1 MGAKSTL
8 FQRDR
13 TYGGLMQWAYLNL
26 AVLVFIFNLAPA
38 FAPPTWSVLVFFE
51 LNFEINPIAIV
62 AIGAVAAGTGRFFLA
77 KGTGLLRERLP
88 KKQRSNL
95 KYAAE
100 VLNRSMSHHLIG
112 LGLFA
117 LSPLPSAQMFEAAGL
132 IGMRILP
139 LTLAFFSGRVISYSI
154 YVFSASTLAE
164 TNLGQIIR
172 NNLTSPY
179 AIALQILLI
188 YFIYLLTKIDWKKY
202 YKQEKP
208 A

>member
-1 MGAKSTL
+1 
-8 FQRDR
+8 
-13 TYGGLMQWAYLNL
+13 MQWAYLYL
-26 AVLVFIFNLAPA
+26 ALLVFAFNLAPA

-51 LNFEINPIAIV
+51 LNFDLNAIALIAV
-62 AIGAVAAGTGRFFLA
+62 GALAAGTGRFFLA

-88 KKQRSNL
+88 KKQKDNL
-95 KYAAE
+95 QYAADA
-100 VLNRSMSHHLIG
+100 LNKSKSHHIIG

-139 LTLAFFSGRVISYSI
+139 LTLAFFSGRIVSYSI
-154 YVFSASTLAE
+154 YVLSASTISE
-164 TNLGQIIR
+164 TNIGQIIK

-179 AIALQILLI
+179 AIGIQVLLI
-188 YFIYLLTKIDWKKY
+188 YFIYVITKIDWKKY
-202 YKQEKP
+202 YKGEEK